1 MSQVV
6 LELVLNLWTSE
17 WTLFKSMINKP
28 SINTV
33 PMGGKFRESSYLS
46 SLCIFHHMFSEW
58 FDPIASD
65 LLSQDKFTFLPSFIT
80 TRKMTIISTTITLD
94 EQQTNCFNSKL
105 RSKININYCA
115 LNKSNA
121 ILNIYITCPEKC
133 NWENYNI
140 VRLPISKREV
150 DWFPLNSFVSSF

>member
-6 LELVLNLWTSE
+6 LELRPHTSIK
-17 WTLFKSMINKP
+17 FNKP